1 MPMPHRTFAQVARRR
16 LQGREG
22 SERVRTINA
31 LLTELP
37 DYRNGPYADL
47 RKWLQ
52 QELDRTRTRAT
63 RDPSRLAAG
72 ATGGSGADRARRPPE
87 RRQVVAPAGALDDSD
102 QDRRLRVHDAA
113 SDPRADADRR
123 GARAVGRD
131 PGTDRGRERRP
142 RRRPCA
148 TRCAAELRCDR
159 LLPGARRAGRRAR
172 VRAGGSR
179 GARGSRSPRSS
190 PRRSPTRPSRAPS
203 SGCATRRRGWSW
215 SRSAFS
221 TTTASTACGR
231 RSGRS
236 PG

>member
-22 SERVRTINA
+22 SERVRDDQRA
-31 LLTELP
+31 PDRAARLP
-37 DYRNGPYADL
+37 QRPVCRPAEMAAAGARPDTHSG
-47 RKWLQ
+47 
-52 QELDRTRTRAT
+52 T

-72 ATGGSGADRARRPPE
+72 ATGGSGADRARRPSE

-172 VRAGGSR
+172 DRAGGSR
-179 GARGSRSPRSS
+179 AARGSRSPRSS
-190 PRRSPTRPSRAPS
+190 PRRSPTRP
-203 SGCATRRRGWSW
+203 
-215 SRSAFS
+215 
-221 TTTASTACGR
+221 
-231 RSGRS
+231 
-236 PG
+236 